1 MQRGK
6 DMRMPEKFLE
16 LQIHAYYKSS
26 RTRGWRSQRA
36 ALHRVRR
43 AWLVG
48 SQPGDDGT
56 GSDAHSERRGCQ
68 SCGVGTG
75 TRLASGRQFKV
86 LPASG
91 PKENTNH
98 TSDPRKS
105 RVI

>member
-6 DMRMPEKFLE
+6 DMRMPDKFLE

-56 GSDAHSERRGCQ
+56 GSIKETLMHEEGGRKAGAFTNIKEVKKAQ
-68 SCGVGTG
+68 SHQ
-75 TRLASGRQFKV
+75 SFHK
-86 LPASG
+86 
-91 PKENTNH
+91 
-98 TSDPRKS
+98 
-105 RVI
+105 